1 MQNNITIQNI
11 MRFRRKVTNMIGYS
25 PVGALILD
33 DLTIEDFRDIYV
45 LCTTVTVAELNTKI
59 DKANKEMDELKK
71 KFAHVIQRHEDWIC
85 DIRKLMDDPSHK
97 DKEVLVHSIMLHE
110 GEIKFASERFGI
122 EIDHLRSNLEHYRDQ
137 RSIIWAAKHH
147 TLQQIREFALKKY
160 QKDISKP
167 KPYSRAKKPEEIPE
181 EWEDS

>member
-1 MQNNITIQNI
+1 
-11 MRFRRKVTNMIGYS
+11 MIGMS

-33 DLTIEDFRDIYV
+33 DLTIDEFYDVYQ
-45 LCTTVTVAELNTKI
+45 LCKSTKVEELEAGIRETNV
-59 DKANKEMDELKK
+59 EMDKLKTDFK
-71 KFAHVIQRHEDWIC
+71 HVVMRHEEWIQQ
-85 DIRKLMDDPSHK
+85 IRQLTSDQDCKNP
-97 DKEVLVHSIMLHE
+97 EVIVRAIQLHE
-110 GEIKFASERFGI
+110 GEIQMARDRFDVKMER
-122 EIDHLRSNLEHYRDQ
+122 LRDRLQDYRDQ